1 MRRREGHRIGLGRRG
16 ERAAARWYV
25 ANGYEVLARNWRCR
39 QGEIDLVCTRAQS
52 LWSRSVQVLVVCEV
66 KTRTSASYGHPLEA
80 VTAAKQRRLRRLA
93 AVFVQGQRAHFDQ
106 VRFDV
111 VAITAGQ
118 LVVVE
123 GAF

>member
-16 ERAAARWYV
+16 ERAAAHWYV

-111 VAITAGQ
+111 VAIVAGE